1 MGKKQRIVYLGG
13 SVAVTD
19 GAVTIEEQTD
29 DYVVLASVPGS
40 GAYEFDDGTSVPDPV
55 GADELDDGTST
66 TDPIGAVAYDD
77 GTASS

>member
-1 MGKKQRIVYLGG
+1 MAKKQKVIMLGG

-29 DYVVLASVPGS
+29 DYVVLASVAGS
-40 GAYEFDDGTSVPDPV
+40 GAYEFDDGTSVLDPV
-55 GADELDDGTST
+55 GADELDDGTAT
-66 TDPIGAVAYDD
+66 ADPIGAVAYDD